1 MLAGMKQDILP
12 KVAPLS
18 FDPLARAG
26 RFPWAGLISPRW
38 RLAAS
43 FRAGSYLAA
52 NPDLG
57 QLRLP
62 LALHWLRHGRYEER
76 WPCQIAAVEQER
88 ALWSGETEARAA
100 LGGLARSCEDAERIW
115 ARLALARACAAEG
128 DWLGAETEL
137 APLALKRDLV
147 QGLGMPTPLLFAI
160 EVALRRR
167 DLARAR
173 QGLALYRA
181 AFGRQSG
188 GLLMEAALARLEGGD
203 AAWNG
208 VQNRL
213 YSAHS
218 LVSAQLSGPADL
230 PAFDRLSAQSAAVHE
245 GPLVTAILAVR
256 NAESTIDTALR
267 GLAMQSWRNLEILVI
282 DNGSQDGTARRVADW
297 VAKDSRIRLI
307 DGHAEPG
314 AYAARNLALEMARG
328 EMVTLQDADDWAH
341 PDRIR
346 LQAEALAA
354 SGGAA
359 NLSHWL
365 RVTEDLTP
373 SLMRPGTGLLHP
385 NLSSILMRRA
395 AFAKAGFWDRVRAAA
410 DTEYIARLRQI
421 FGPASVAHVHPQIP
435 LAFGRLAEGSLTLS
449 PATGLFGPGASARMA
464 YKAAAQLWHA
474 QDGDALYLPRLPEAR
489 PFPAPAALIPEPR
502 A

>member
-1 MLAGMKQDILP
+1 MKKDILQEG
-12 KVAPLS
+12 APLS
-18 FDPLARAG
+18 LDPLARAG
-26 RFPWAGLISPRW
+26 RFPWAGLLSPRW
-38 RLAAS
+38 RLASS
-43 FRAGSYLAA
+43 FRAGAYLAA

-76 WPCQIAAVEQER
+76 WPCQIAAVEHER

-100 LGGLARSCEDAERIW
+100 LRGGAQSAQDAERIW
-115 ARLALARACAAEG
+115 SRLALARACAAEG
-128 DWLGAETEL
+128 DWQGAAAEMAHLSMT
-137 APLALKRDLV
+137 RDLV
-147 QGLGMPTPLLFAI
+147 QALGMPTPLLFAI
-160 EVALRRR
+160 ELALRGE
-167 DLARAR
+167 DLPRAE

-181 AFGRQSG
+181 AFGTQSG
-188 GLLMEAALARLEGGD
+188 GLLMEAALARQTQGD
-203 AAWNG
+203 AGWNA

-218 LVSAQLSGPADL
+218 LVSAQLTGPDDR
-230 PAFDRLSAQSAAVHE
+230 PAFDRLRAQAARVQD
-245 GPLVTAILAVR
+245 GPLVTVILAVR
-256 NAESTIDTALR
+256 NAQTTIDTALR
-267 GLAMQSWRNLEILVI
+267 GLVMQSWRNLEILVI
-282 DNGSQDGTARRVADW
+282 DNGSQDGTALRLRDW
-297 VAKDSRIRLI
+297 AAQDSRIRLI

-314 AYAARNLALEMARG
+314 AYAARNLALEMAKG

-373 SLMRPGTGLLHP
+373 SLLRPGTGLLHP

-395 AFAKAGFWDRVRAAA
+395 AFTKAGFWDRVRAAA

-421 FGPASVAHVHPQIP
+421 FGPSSVAHVYPQIP

-474 QDGDALYLPRLPEAR
+474 QGGGALYLPRLPETR
-489 PFPAPAALIPEPR
+489 PFPAPAALVPEPR
-502 A
+502 I

>member
-1 MLAGMKQDILP
+1 MLAGMKHDIPPLP
-12 KVAPLS
+12 SDPFAPAS
-18 FDPLARAG
+18 
-26 RFPWAGLISPRW
+26 RFPWTGLLSPRW
-38 RLAAS
+38 RLASAYQA
-43 FRAGSYLAA
+43 RGYLAA
-52 NPDLG
+52 NPDLSA
-57 QLRLP
+57 LRLP
-62 LALHWLRHGRYEER
+62 LALHWLRHGRFEER
-76 WPCQIAAVEQER
+76 WPCQIAAVDQER
-88 ALWSGETEARAA
+88 ALWMGDMGARKDLEISAQSLAA
-100 LGGLARSCEDAERIW
+100 PERIW
-115 ARLALARACAAEG
+115 ARLALARASAAEG
-128 DWLGAETEL
+128 DWPAASAQMAQLSLRG
-137 APLALKRDLV
+137 DLV

-160 EVALRRR
+160 EVALRSG
-167 DLARAR
+167 DLARVR
-173 QGLALYRA
+173 QGLALFRK
-181 AFGRQSG
+181 AFGVQSG
-188 GLLMEAALARLEGGD
+188 GLLMEAALARLDGSD
-203 AAWNG
+203 ADWNA

-218 LVSAQLSGPADL
+218 LASAQLRDAPNL
-230 PAFDRLSAQSAAVHE
+230 PAFDRLTAQSLHSAE

-256 NAESTIDTALR
+256 NAEATIDTALR
-267 GLAMQSWRNLEILVI
+267 GLAQQSWRNLEILVI
-282 DNGSQDGTARRVADW
+282 DNGSQDGTAAKIAAW
-297 VAKDSRIRLI
+297 AAKDNRIRLV
-307 DGHAEPG
+307 DGHREPG
-314 AYAARNLALEMARG
+314 AYAARNLGLEMARG

-346 LQAEALAA
+346 LQAEALAT

-385 NLSSILMRRA
+385 NLSSILMRRE

-410 DTEYIARLRQI
+410 DTEYIARLRRI

-464 YKAAAQLWHA
+464 YKAAAQLWHD
-474 QDGDALYLPRLPEAR
+474 QDPAALYLPRLPEAR

-502 A
+502 T